1 MLAHL
6 KTFTFPQVL
15 KNQKSLD
22 MVHFQGK
29 AGSQA
34 SHFMKIARAI
44 GTDITKTYTK
54 LEKLTLLAK
63 YDFFFST
70 LSNEIF
76 SFSSIFGQLIVSRL
90 M

>member
-1 MLAHL
+1 
-6 KTFTFPQVL
+6 
-15 KNQKSLD
+15 
-22 MVHFQGK
+22 
-29 AGSQA
+29 
-34 SHFMKIARAI
+34 MKIARAI

-76 SFSSIFGQLIVSRL
+76 SFSSIFGKFIVSRL
-90 M
+90 T